1 LTSDDS
7 VTVTTVVA
15 ADPRR
20 TFALFT
26 DDVDVWWRRG
36 PRYRFGGAREGRM
49 RFTGGRLVEEL
60 DGGEVYEVG
69 RVSVWEPGARLV
81 FGWRGRGFAPDET
94 TEVEVRFE
102 PVSGGT
108 RVTVE
113 HRGWAR
119 LAKDHP
125 ERHGLRGR
133 AFVDMI
139 GLWWADQ
146 ATSLRQSLRMAE
158 P

>member
-1 LTSDDS
+1 MTSDDS

-26 DDVDVWWRRG
+26 DEVDAWWRRG
-36 PRYRFGGAREGRM
+36 PRYRFGGAREGTLKLDAR
-49 RFTGGRLVEEL
+49 RLVEEF
-60 DGGEVYEVG
+60 DDGEVYEVG

-81 FGWRGRGFAPDET
+81 LGWRGRGFAPDEL

-102 PVSGGT
+102 AVDGGT

-125 ERHGLRGR
+125 MRQGLSGR

-146 ATSLRQSLRMAE
+146 ATALRRAIRSG
-158 P
+158 